1 MDGDLRLLN
10 VVGVVGDVREA
21 SLERPA
27 RPTIYVDCRQRPQT
41 TYDFTVVLSTNADP
55 AAIMSAAR
63 QIVRELD
70 PSVPPNFSTLAEVV
84 SGSVQPR
91 RFNLILVGL
100 FAGTA
105 VLLAM
110 AGMYGVMAYSV
121 TRRTN
126 EIGVRMAV
134 GASQK
139 SVLRLV
145 LGQGLLT
152 AVVGVFVGLIV
163 SFAVTRTLGSLLFGI
178 SPADPLT
185 FAVVSLLLVAVAMLA
200 SYLPARR
207 ASKVDPMVAL
217 RYE

>member
-1 MDGDLRLLN
+1 
-10 VVGVVGDVREA
+10 VGDVREA

-41 TYDFTVVLSTNADP
+41 TYDFSVVLSTNADP
-55 AAIMSAAR
+55 AAIFSAAR

-70 PSVPPNFSTLAEVV
+70 PSVPPNFSSLAEAV

-105 VLLAM
+105 LLLAM

-126 EIGVRMAV
+126 EIGVRMAL

-152 AVVGVFVGLIV
+152 AVVGVFLGLIV

-178 SPADPLT
+178 SPADPIT
-185 FAVVSLLLVAVAMLA
+185 FAAVTLLLVSVAMLA
-200 SYLPARR
+200 SYIPARR

>member
-1 MDGDLRLLN
+1 
-10 VVGVVGDVREA
+10 
-21 SLERPA
+21 
-27 RPTIYVDCRQRPQT
+27 
-41 TYDFTVVLSTNADP
+41 
-55 AAIMSAAR
+55 
-63 QIVRELD
+63 
-70 PSVPPNFSTLAEVV
+70 
-84 SGSVQPR
+84 
-91 RFNLILVGL
+91 LVGL

>member
-1 MDGDLRLLN
+1 
-10 VVGVVGDVREA
+10 
-21 SLERPA
+21 
-27 RPTIYVDCRQRPQT
+27 
-41 TYDFTVVLSTNADP
+41 
-55 AAIMSAAR
+55 
-63 QIVRELD
+63 
-70 PSVPPNFSTLAEVV
+70 LAEVV